1 LKIAY
6 YTSGILGSGRLVR
19 GIAIGNA
26 LKRKKIN
33 CEFSILSSSSF
44 AHLCDQFGFRHIEI
58 PIENSDQLSKEK
70 ITDSILYKM
79 ITELNPDIL
88 IVDLLWFSLYHFLDE
103 LKCKK
108 IFICHQ
114 VFDNFFSIQLPETEL
129 QFNEK
134 QYDLL
139 LAIEPFHSKI
149 NFKNINPLI
158 LRNRNEVL
166 SREDAISRLNLDPSK
181 DICLYAFN
189 NRPGDFD
196 KYKKK
201 YSYLENVYQMV
212 YTSNYSGGLFP
223 VIDYFNAFD
232 FIVCAAGYNQFW
244 EVIYFKKEAV
254 FEHVPLNFSSTEKRV
269 AECIDYQFDEN
280 GADQLVDIILN
291 EK

>member
-1 LKIAY
+1 LRIIY
-6 YTSGILGSGRLVR
+6 YTSGISGSGRLVR
-19 GIAIGNA
+19 GIAISNA
-26 LKRKKIN
+26 FKRKKID
-33 CEFSILSSSSF
+33 CEFIIINSSSF
-44 AHLCDQFGFRHIEI
+44 AYLCDQLDIKHIEI
-58 PIENSDQLSKEK
+58 PIENEDQLSKEK
-70 ITDSILYKM
+70 FANSVLYKT

-88 IVDLLWFSLYHFLDE
+88 IVDLLWFSVFNFIE
-103 LKCKK
+103 KLKCKK

-114 VFDNFFSIQLPETEL
+114 VDDIFFSPQLLEKKL

-139 LAIEPFHSKI
+139 LAIEPFDSKI
-149 NFKNINPLI
+149 KFKNINPII
-158 LRNRNEVL
+158 LRNRDEIFP
-166 SREDAISRLNLDPSK
+166 RKDALIKLNLDPSK
-181 DICLYAFN
+181 DVCLYAFN

-254 FEHVPLNFSSTEKRV
+254 FEHVPLNFSSTERRLE
-269 AECIDYQFDEN
+269 ECIDYQFDEN
-280 GADQLVDIILN
+280 GADQLVDIISN
-291 EK
+291 QK